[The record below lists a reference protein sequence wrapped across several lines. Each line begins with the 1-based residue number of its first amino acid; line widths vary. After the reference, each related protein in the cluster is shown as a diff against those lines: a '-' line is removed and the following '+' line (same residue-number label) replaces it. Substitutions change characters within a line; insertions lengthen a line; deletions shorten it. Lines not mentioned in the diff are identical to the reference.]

1 MNHLQVFLLFKY
13 LQKNIQ
19 KIKGGLI
26 HALMMNHDA
35 ASP

>member
-1 MNHLQVFLLFKY
+1 MNQIKLFAPGQNHK
-13 LQKNIQ
+13 KNIH